1 MQNRVSK
8 YYIVGMYI
16 GINFV
21 TKKVISILFALALV
35 SCTPSSNQ
43 PTSESS
49 ASDSV
54 ELKKQEVEPQGRV
67 PIPRPAKQR
76 NNLSASP
83 LVSGTVRLFYM
94 SNFQKTVRIMENP

>member
-1 MQNRVSK
+1 M
-8 YYIVGMYI
+8 
-16 GINFV
+16 
-21 TKKVISILFALALV
+21 KKVIFILFALVLF
-35 SCTPSSNQ
+35 SCRQSSNQ
-43 PTSESS
+43 SAPETST
-49 ASDSV
+49 SDSV

-67 PIPRPAKQR
+67 PVPRPAKQR